1 MAILTAICLA
11 YMLLVA
17 GIVFVRFVRADSK
30 LKFVKGFKKGWFALI
45 YFAAIPLF
53 AMAHYYNGVSV
64 DGSLFSAV
72 KSTMDLIVLEYDYE
86 TIALLANANLFYMI
100 TTYICFVLVA
110 VNAGLFVFSF
120 AIQIFKNWRT
130 VKKATKK
137 GVESYVFVGG
147 TDQNFAFAKS
157 VTAKGGRAIVLAD
170 LSKCDKESLCEQNVP
185 YSAFG
190 DNDDLLKK
198 LTKLYGQFSDKK
210 VNVVINTGDDK
221 QNLLLAGQ
229 VTGICTSCGTEF
241 LAEEK
246 TGANVYVYGEKA
258 NTVVYEHLVSD
269 TCGCIRFVNP
279 NKIVAMDFVDK
290 YPLTKFMTDE
300 QVDFDTSLVKD
311 DVKINVAF
319 VGFGKT
325 SQSLFDLFATASQLM
340 TKQNGKVVAKKVAY
354 HIYDG
359 NDPKQNA
366 NLQHNYFR
374 FTKQNDWH
382 TGKEYLPMP
391 QISVDD
397 NFYDFGADSNEFYKS
412 LSQNIVA
419 DKVYNYL
426 IIACGDDLVNTNLS
440 YRLVQKCK
448 EWGVFDNTK
457 LFVRIK
463 DEKLAEQFAQGKMPN
478 VYTFGSDKLLTD
490 INYIVNADME
500 KMAKL
505 NHLTYSAEFAGGLNQ
520 SVKAKARSEWYG
532 MTQTQR
538 ESNVWSCLGI
548 RTKMQLLGF
557 DYLSAN
563 ESGEEASQEFLA
575 KYTANDQIIYRDEN
589 IDGRR
594 LIKYC
599 NANFVP
605 DTVRGI
611 FAQQEHQRWNAS
623 MIFAGVVPSDIEQ
636 IKTDKKGK
644 RMDLRRHGNLT
655 TFDGLVD
662 FAKIVA
668 GQPHYNADEESADV
682 IRYDYRVM
690 DNVVWLLEKAG
701 YKIVKK

>member
-1 MAILTAICLA
+1 MKVCVLQPRYSFKTEDAEVCFEGLCELLA
-11 YMLLVA
+11 QC
-17 GIVFVRFVRADSK
+17 D
-30 LKFVKGFKKGWFALI
+30 
-45 YFAAIPLF
+45 
-53 AMAHYYNGVSV
+53 
-64 DGSLFSAV
+64 D
-72 KSTMDLIVLEYDYE
+72 TMDLIVLEYDYE

-137 GVESYVFVGG
+137 GVESFVFVGG

-340 TKQNGKVVAKKVAY
+340 TKQNGKVVAKKVSY

-366 NLQHNYFR
+366 NLQHNYFAL
-374 FTKQNDWH
+374 QNKT
-382 TGKEYLPMP
+382 TGTQAK
-391 QISVDD
+391 
-397 NFYDFGADSNEFYKS
+397 
-412 LSQNIVA
+412 NIFQCH
-419 DKVYNYL
+419 KFL
-426 IIACGDDLVNTNLS
+426 LTTIFMT
-440 YRLVQKCK
+440 LVQTATSFTRVCRK
-448 EWGVFDNTK
+448 T
-457 LFVRIK
+457 LLQTR
-463 DEKLAEQFAQGKMPN
+463 
-478 VYTFGSDKLLTD
+478 YTT
-490 INYIVNADME
+490 
-500 KMAKL
+500 
-505 NHLTYSAEFAGGLNQ
+505 T
-520 SVKAKARSEWYG
+520 
-532 MTQTQR
+532 
-538 ESNVWSCLGI
+538 
-548 RTKMQLLGF
+548 
-557 DYLSAN
+557 LSLPVA
-563 ESGEEASQEFLA
+563 
-575 KYTANDQIIYRDEN
+575 
-589 IDGRR
+589 
-594 LIKYC
+594 
-599 NANFVP
+599 
-605 DTVRGI
+605 
-611 FAQQEHQRWNAS
+611 
-623 MIFAGVVPSDIEQ
+623 
-636 IKTDKKGK
+636 
-644 RMDLRRHGNLT
+644 T
-655 TFDGLVD
+655 TL
-662 FAKIVA
+662 
-668 GQPHYNADEESADV
+668 
-682 IRYDYRVM
+682 
-690 DNVVWLLEKAG
+690 
-701 YKIVKK
+701 